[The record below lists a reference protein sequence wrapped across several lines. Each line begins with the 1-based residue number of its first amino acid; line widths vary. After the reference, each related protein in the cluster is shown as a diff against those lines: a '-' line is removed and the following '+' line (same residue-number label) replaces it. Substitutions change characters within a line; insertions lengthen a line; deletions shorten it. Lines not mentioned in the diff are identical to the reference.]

1 MKTLLTLAV
10 LAQCLPAFADSA
22 AGWKCTS
29 ATVELKSNTP
39 YMGENS
45 KWAQT
50 LFTLKR
56 IDTPEPELNNVDT
69 AYFLDINHDVGKFGV
84 IYIDGKNEVGGKFS
98 LVTAPLEDIGDG
110 TIIRYKT
117 TGTLTYSQGPTLK
130 GKQKVECLFE

>member
-1 MKTLLTLAV
+1 MKTFIALLV
-10 LAQCLPAFADSA
+10 LALGQTALADSA
-22 AGWKCTS
+22 AGWKCTG

-56 IDTPEPELNNVDT
+56 IDTPEPEFDNVDT
-69 AYFLDINHDVGKFGV
+69 AYFLNINHDVGKFGV

-98 LVTAPLEDIGDG
+98 LVTGPLEDIGDG

-117 TGTLTYSQGPTLK
+117 SGTLTFSQGPTLK
-130 GKQKVECLFE
+130 GSQKVNCLFE